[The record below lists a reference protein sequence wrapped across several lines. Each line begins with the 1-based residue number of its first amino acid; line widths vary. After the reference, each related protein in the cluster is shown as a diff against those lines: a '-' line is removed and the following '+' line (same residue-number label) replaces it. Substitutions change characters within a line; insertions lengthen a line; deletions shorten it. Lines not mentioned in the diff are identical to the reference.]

1 MSLMTDEEYFDHLRT
16 MFNSQG
22 WLLFVE
28 ETQRSVEQLDSIE
41 ACKSLEDLWYRKGQ
55 IAALANILN
64 LESMMKR
71 AEEELE
77 TGGTSI

>member
-22 WLLFVE
+22 WQLFIE
-28 ETQRSVEQLDSIE
+28 ETQGSVEQLDSIE
-41 ACKSLEDLWYRKGQ
+41 ACRSLEDLWYRKGQ
-55 IAALANILN
+55 IAAMANVLN
-64 LESMMKR
+64 LESMIKR

-77 TGGTSI
+77 AKGDSL